1 MHRGKFRIACI
12 PPSYLCR
19 TFVQILAPGAY
30 LRPLVRY
37 LVCSTTF
44 PTLICISQRTLAY
57 VVVLTPL
64 FFCCLRTFGV
74 CMPDIRSEVG
84 ARFQSLVYL
93 VTCYRTNVLNLLTG
107 AYILTARLLNPRERR
122 H

>member
-12 PPSYLCR
+12 PPSYLGR

-64 FFCCLRTFGV
+64 FFAVFALSECACRIFVVKLAPGSRALYTWLR
-74 CMPDIRSEVG
+74 
-84 ARFQSLVYL
+84 
-93 VTCYRTNVLNLLTG
+93 VTVLTC
-107 AYILTARLLNPRERR
+107 
-122 H
+122 